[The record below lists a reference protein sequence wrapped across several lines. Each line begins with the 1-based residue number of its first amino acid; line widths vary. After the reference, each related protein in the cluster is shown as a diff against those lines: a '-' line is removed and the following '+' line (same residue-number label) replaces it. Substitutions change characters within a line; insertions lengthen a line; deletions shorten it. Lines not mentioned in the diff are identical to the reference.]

1 MTAILTPTGLN
12 IHPFKDNGKWV
23 WAVSSDFFVQF
34 GSASGPVFI
43 IPMGFTTDLGTIPW
57 WVRSLFDPSDPAA
70 APAYVA
76 HDWINCLTQSQPP
89 GPNVWSSQAAA
100 ALLYDMLR
108 IQGVPLWSAK
118 TQYLGVVAGIAKK
131 EW

>member
-1 MTAILTPTGLN
+1 MTSILTSTVLN

-23 WAVSSDFFVQF
+23 WAVSDDFYVQF
-34 GSASGPVFI
+34 GNADGPVFI
-43 IPMGFTTDLGTIPW
+43 IPMGFSTDLGTIPW
-57 WVRSLFDPSDPAA
+57 WVRSLFNSSDPAA

-76 HDWINCLTQSQPP
+76 HDWINSLTQGQPP
-89 GPNVWSSQAAA
+89 GPDVWSSQAAA
-100 ALLYDMLR
+100 AMLYDMLR

-118 TQYLGVVAGIAKK
+118 AQYLGVVAGIAKK